1 MNKYII
7 NNNTSSQK
15 EENTI
20 SELHKAVLKPL
31 QGLWEKYP
39 LALRETNQMLPDI
52 VKTSEQAGSYM
63 PVVFVSFMLDII
75 QYYHCQEMVQLSK
88 KAYKLDKRLYR
99 LQKERH
105 EFNKLAISRG
115 EIPDHIFQQVQEC
128 QKSEEQ
134 EVAL

>member
-1 MNKYII
+1 MQNNII
-7 NNNTSSQK
+7 ENNTSSQEK
-15 EENTI
+15 ESI
-20 SELHKAVLKPL
+20 RAELHEAVLKPL

-39 LALRETNQMLPDI
+39 LAWREINQMLPDI
-52 VKTSEQAGSYM
+52 VKTSEQAGIYM
-63 PVVFVSFMLDII
+63 PVVFVSFLMDII

-88 KAYKLDKRLYR
+88 KAYKLNKKLYR
-99 LQKERH
+99 LRKERH

-134 EVAL
+134 EVAI

>member
-1 MNKYII
+1 MQNNII
-7 NNNTSSQK
+7 ENNTSSQEK
-15 EENTI
+15 ESI
-20 SELHKAVLKPL
+20 RAELHEAVLKSL

-39 LALRETNQMLPDI
+39 LAWKETKQMLPDI
-52 VKTSEQAGSYM
+52 VKTSEQAGIYM
-63 PVVFVSFMLDII
+63 PVVFVSFLMDII

-88 KAYKLDKRLYR
+88 KAYKLNKKLYR
-99 LQKERH
+99 LRKERH

-134 EVAL
+134 EVAI

>member
-1 MNKYII
+1 MIE
-7 NNNTSSQK
+7 NNTSSQK
-15 EENTI
+15 EE
-20 SELHKAVLKPL
+20 SFMELHEAVLKPL

-39 LALRETNQMLPDI
+39 LAWKETKQMLPDI
-52 VKTSEQAGSYM
+52 VKTSEQAGIYM
-63 PVVFVSFMLDII
+63 PVVFVSFLMDII

-88 KAYKLDKRLYR
+88 KAYKLNKKLYWLR
-99 LQKERH
+99 KERH

-134 EVAL
+134 EVAI